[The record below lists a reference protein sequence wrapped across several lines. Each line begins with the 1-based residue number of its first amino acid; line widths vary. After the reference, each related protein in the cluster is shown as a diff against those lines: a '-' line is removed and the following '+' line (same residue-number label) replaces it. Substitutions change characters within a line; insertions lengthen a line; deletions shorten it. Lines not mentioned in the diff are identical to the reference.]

1 MVKRQS
7 AAWYDAV
14 DVWVALQSLSPR
26 MQNAEEADLRTEAGG
41 IGCDFQQRCSTGIEQ
56 EAE

>member
-7 AAWYDAV
+7 AARYDAV
-14 DVWVALQSLSPR
+14 DVWVALQSLTPR
-26 MQNAEEADLRTEAGG
+26 MQNAEESDLRTEARG
-41 IGCDFQQRCSTGIEQ
+41 IGRDFQQRCSTGIEQ